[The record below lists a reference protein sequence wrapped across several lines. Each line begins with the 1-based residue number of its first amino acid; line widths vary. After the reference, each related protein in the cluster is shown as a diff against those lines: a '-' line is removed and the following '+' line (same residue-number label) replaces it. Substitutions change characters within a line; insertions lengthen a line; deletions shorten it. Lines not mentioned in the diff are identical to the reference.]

1 MEEKRIIQAK
11 CNEFVHFSNQIK
23 TNLFFKLEKLIS
35 FLGMRKK
42 TFPKEVVGC
51 FDHAFKK
58 HVSLMSI
65 FTMV

>member
-23 TNLFFKLEKLIS
+23 TNLFFELEKLIS

-51 FDHAFKK
+51 FPMF
-58 HVSLMSI
+58 
-65 FTMV
+65 